1 MEKTKRTSA
10 IASVIFITISV
21 LGINANSSS
30 ADRDLSKTAKALFGI
45 IPAKMAAPDQIS
57 SEQIELGRK
66 IFFDYRLSKDGSTT
80 CVRCHQPQYYSTDR
94 LPQSAGFNNNK
105 GARNAQS
112 ILNLKYQ
119 EVVHWRNDRTSIEDQ
134 ALRSF
139 TTPLSYGNSSVEEAL
154 KRFEVAGYLSLFKK
168 AFPNAEKPLTLE
180 NAAVALG
187 VYQRSLT
194 TRAPFDQFL
203 EGDLNAISSL
213 ARKGLKEFITVGCA
227 SCHNGTAIGGR
238 SLQKF
243 GVFQNYWNL
252 TKSNNPDKGRQEV
265 SKKEEDLYIFKVPS
279 LRNITET
286 APYFHD
292 ASAKDLNT
300 AIRWMGKIQLNKD
313 LTDDQVQSIMAFL
326 ESLKGELPKSFRE
339 APSLSP
345 EPFAGADPH

>member
-1 MEKTKRTSA
+1 MKISLITF
-10 IASVIFITISV
+10 ASILILSH
-21 LGINANSSS
+21 NAFSSTTDKEL
-30 ADRDLSKTAKALFGI
+30 AKTAKALFGI
-45 IPAKMAAPDQIS
+45 IPAKTAAPDKIS

-112 ILNLKYQ
+112 ILNLKFQ

-139 TTPLSYGNSSVEEAL
+139 TTSLSFGNSSTEEAI
-154 KRFEVAGYLSLFKK
+154 KRFELAGYEPLFKK
-168 AFPNAEKPLTLE
+168 AFPASEKSLTLD
-180 NAAVALG
+180 NAATALG
-187 VYQRSLT
+187 AYQRSLT
-194 TRAPFDQFL
+194 TRAPFDKYL
-203 EGDLNAISSL
+203 EGDIKAIS
-213 ARKGLKEFITVGCA
+213 AEAEKGLKEFITVGCA

-243 GVFQNYWNL
+243 GVYQDYWTV
-252 TKSNNPDKGRQEV
+252 TKSTNPDKGRQDV
-265 SKKEEDLYIFKVPS
+265 TKKDEDLYVFKVPS

-292 ASAKDLNT
+292 ASAKDLET
-300 AIRWMGKIQLNKD
+300 AIRWMGKLQLNKD
-313 LTDDQVQSIMAFL
+313 LTETQVSLIKKFL
-326 ESLKGELPKSFRE
+326 ESLKGELPKNFRE
-339 APSLSP
+339 APLLPS
-345 EPFAGADPH
+345 EPYAGAELFK